1 MLNYLVESQ
10 VEEIKKKLDIV
21 DVINRFTPLKKR
33 GHHYLACCPFHQEK
47 TPSFIVSPELQIFKC
62 FGCGKAGDVFTFI
75 EDFERVDFKE
85 ALEELA
91 KMAGIELKHDA
102 RFAQGESKRQ
112 RLFLLNHEVAKFY
125 HYILTEHPLGKSALD
140 YVLNRGIKLETIN
153 LFKIGFSPPYPQL
166 ITTYLTKKGF
176 TVPELIASGTF
187 GQSTYGRR
195 ELYDRFRDRLI
206 FPLADFRDRI
216 LGFSGRVL
224 PGAKTEMA
232 KYINSPETDIYHK
245 SQTVFGLNLSKEYIK
260 KNSVVIVTEG
270 EFDMISPYQS
280 DFKNIVAIK
289 GTAFTTD
296 QLQLLRRYAD
306 TLILALDSDFA
317 GNNAARKSIELADSF
332 DFDIQVLILGKDYKD
347 PDEAV
352 QKNPAFFKKQLEH
365 TVSIWDYLIDSAV
378 AVTDP
383 SSIKGKKQILNT
395 VLPFISKITNSVI
408 RSDYIHKLA
417 DAIGSTVESV
427 LDESKKIS
435 PGRTAPAVDALAP
448 PVITPDSRL
457 DRLEQHLLSLIFSA
471 NKPSILARRIKKKYT
486 FSTPRFLS
494 IFTLLLK
501 QKNYQLNTFTSKL
514 PPELQSIFQDIYIT
528 ASGLNLEPLR
538 RRLEIT
544 KIINLILSQNLKK
557 ELESISRELSL
568 AEKIEDSAKI
578 EELETKYNQLLA
590 GLSRLQTN
598 KI

>member
-1 MLNYLVESQ
+1 VESQ

-33 GHHYLACCPFHQEK
+33 GHHYIACCPFHQEK

-62 FGCGKAGDVFTFI
+62 FGCGKAGDIFTFV
-75 EDFERVDFKE
+75 EEFERVDFKE

-102 RFAQGESKRQ
+102 RLAQSDSRRQ
-112 RLFLLNHEVAKFY
+112 RLFLINHEVAKFY
-125 HYILTEHPLGKSALD
+125 HYILTEHPLGKNALA
-140 YVLNRGIKLETIN
+140 YVLNRGINLETIK
-153 LFKIGFSPPYPQL
+153 LFKIGFSPPNPQL
-166 ITTYLTKKGF
+166 ITTYLTKKSF
-176 TVPELIASGTF
+176 ALPELIASGSF
-187 GQSTYGRR
+187 GQSNYGRGQ
-195 ELYDRFRDRLI
+195 LYDRFAGRLV

-224 PGAKTEMA
+224 PGSKPEMA

-245 SQTVFGLNLSKEYIK
+245 SQTVFGLNLSKEFIK
-260 KNSVVIVTEG
+260 KQATVIVTEG
-270 EFDMISPYQS
+270 EFDMISPFQAG
-280 DFKNIVAIK
+280 FKNIVAIK
-289 GTAFTTD
+289 GTAFTAD

-332 DFDIQVLILGKDYKD
+332 DFDIQVLTLGEFKD

-352 QKNPAFFKKQLEH
+352 QKDSVFFKKKLENPIA
-365 TVSIWDYLIDSAV
+365 IWDYLIDSAV
-378 AVTDP
+378 SQNDP
-383 SSIKGKKQILNT
+383 STVRGKKQILTT
-395 VLPFISKITNSVI
+395 VLPFISKIGNSVI
-408 RSDYIHKLA
+408 RSDYLHKLA

-427 LDESKKIS
+427 TQESLKVPQPVSQKPETDVLD
-435 PGRTAPAVDALAP
+435 P

-457 DRLEQHLLSLIFSA
+457 DRLEQYLLSLIFSA
-471 NKPSILARRIKKKYT
+471 KKPEVLARRLKKKYS
-486 FSTPRFLS
+486 FSTSRFLS

-501 QKNYQLNTFTSKL
+501 QKNYHLKTFAAQL
-514 PPELQSIFQDIYIT
+514 PPELQSIFQDIYI
-528 ASGLNLEPLR
+528 ASSALNLEPLH

-557 ELESISRELSL
+557 ELQTISHQLSL
-568 AEKIEDSAKI
+568 AEKNEDSAKI
-578 EELETKYNQLLA
+578 KELETKYNQLLA
-590 GLSRLQTN
+590 GLSGLESN

>member
-1 MLNYLVESQ
+1 MESQ

-75 EDFERVDFKE
+75 EEFERVDFKE

-102 RFAQGESKRQ
+102 RLAQGESKRQ

-125 HYILTEHPLGKSALD
+125 HYILIEHPLGKNALD

-166 ITTYLTKKGF
+166 ITTYLAKKGF
-176 TVPELIASGTF
+176 TVPELITSGTF

-245 SQTVFGLNLSKEYIK
+245 SQTVFGLNLSKEFVK
-260 KNSVVIVTEG
+260 KDSTVIVTEG
-270 EFDMISPYQS
+270 EFDMISPFQAG
-280 DFKNIVAIK
+280 FKNIVAIK

-332 DFDIQVLILGKDYKD
+332 DFDIQVLTLSKEFKD

-352 QKNPAFFKKQLEH
+352 QKDPASFKKQLEH
-365 TVSIWDYLIDSAV
+365 TVAIWDYLIDSAV
-378 AVTDP
+378 AVADP
-383 SSIKGKKQILNT
+383 ASIKGKKQILST

-408 RSDYIHKLA
+408 RSDYLHKLA
-417 DAIGSTVESV
+417 DTIGSTVESV
-427 LDESKKIS
+427 AQESLKVPQSKPTSSDTNILT
-435 PGRTAPAVDALAP
+435 PPA
-448 PVITPDSRL
+448 ITPDSRL
-457 DRLEQHLLSLIFSA
+457 DRLELYLLSLIFSA
-471 NKPSILARRIKKKYT
+471 KKPEILARRITKNYT

-501 QKNYQLNTFTSKL
+501 QKHYQLKTFASKL

-528 ASGLNLEPLR
+528 ASGLDLKPLR

-557 ELESISRELSL
+557 KLEFVSHQLSL
-568 AEKIEDSAKI
+568 AEKNEDSAKI
-578 EELETKYNQLLA
+578 KELETKYNRLLA
-590 GLSRLQTN
+590 GLSGLQSN